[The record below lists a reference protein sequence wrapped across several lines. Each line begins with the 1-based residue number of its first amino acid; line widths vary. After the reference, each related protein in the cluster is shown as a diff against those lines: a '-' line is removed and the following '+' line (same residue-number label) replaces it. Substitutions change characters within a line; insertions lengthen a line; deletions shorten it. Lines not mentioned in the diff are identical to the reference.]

1 MPEESGLKEVHVRL
15 ALKEGQTLYSSE
27 PMNSPWRAV
36 DVMREALREMDRE
49 MVCVVNLDTKLHP
62 INYNIVSIGSIDQS
76 VVPIQN
82 VFKSSILSNAASIM
96 VLHNHPSGDVT
107 PSQEDYDATHR
118 LSEAGKLMD
127 IRLVDHIIV
136 GGDRGDIYS
145 FREHNEHLFTGAP
158 DLPFV
163 AKMNAGVMHE
173 PVPVYQ
179 HSTEYARQAGQLD
192 LYRASRKEN
201 IRCKEAIEDSIRE
214 HYDGRHLNSDCVKK
228 VVDEFGP
235 DRVFY
240 VLANNIQ
247 FHDWDGRYSQQNK
260 EWAKGILIPKDQTRY
275 DDNRNIAFLLDSHPV
290 LVNAFLDTAR
300 KQYGQ
305 EQKRESVLGKL
316 SRRSASPSHPP
327 AKPTPSK
334 ER

>member
-1 MPEESGLKEVHVRL
+1 MPEESGLKEVHIRL
-15 ALKEGQTLYSSE
+15 ALKEGQTLYSSQ
-27 PMNSPWRAV
+27 PMNSPWAAV
-36 DVMREALREMDRE
+36 DVMREAMRELDRE

-82 VFKSSILSNAASIM
+82 VFKSSILSNASSIM

-127 IRLVDHIIV
+127 IRLVDHVVI

-145 FREHNEHLFTGAP
+145 FREHNAHLFTGAP

-163 AKMNAGVMHE
+163 AKMNAGMMHE
-173 PVPVYQ
+173 PIPVYR
-179 HSTEYARQAGQLD
+179 HSTDYAKQVGQLEE
-192 LYRASRKEN
+192 YRASRKEN
-201 IRCKEAIEDSIRE
+201 IRCKEAIEQSIRD
-214 HYDGRHLNSDCVKK
+214 HYENNHLDSACVKQ

-240 VLANNIQ
+240 VLANTIQ
-247 FHDWDGRYSQQNK
+247 FHDWDGRYSQNNK
-260 EWAKGILIPKDQTRY
+260 DWAKDILIPKDQTRW
-275 DDNRNIAFLLDSHPV
+275 DDNRNVAFLLNSHPV
-290 LVNAFLDTAR
+290 LLNAFLDIAR
-300 KQYGQ
+300 KQYTQ

-316 SRRSASPSHPP
+316 SQRPPLTPRQDTRPHP
-327 AKPTPSK
+327 AK

>member
-173 PVPVYQ
+173 PIPVYQ
-179 HSTEYARQAGQLD
+179 HSTEYAKQAGQLD
-192 LYRASRKEN
+192 VYRASRKEN
-201 IRCKEAIEDSIRE
+201 IRCKAAIEDSIRD
-214 HYDGRHLNSDCVKK
+214 HYDGRHLDPACVKK
-228 VVDEFGP
+228 VVDDFGP

-247 FHDWDGRYSQQNK
+247 FHDWDGRYSPQNK
-260 EWAKGILIPKDQTRY
+260 EWAKSILIPKDQTRY
-275 DDNRNIAFLLDSHPV
+275 EDNRNIAFLLDSHPV
-290 LVNAFLDTAR
+290 LINVFLDTAR

-305 EQKRESVLGKL
+305 EQRRESVLGKL
-316 SRRSASPSHPP
+316 SQRSASPARSPDKPP
-327 AKPTPSK
+327 KAK